1 MKGDRPMRYVISAAL
16 LIVAILLVLFGVQNP
31 QPVTVRFLWL
41 SAQDLSL
48 SLVIVIAAIFGAVLV
63 GLLSLWGSIR
73 RGVRG
78 LRERRERTALETRA
92 RDLEQ
97 KVAVLEKEN
106 TSLKGGASAVEK
118 PALADK
124 PVAPGDLSTPAKP
137 S

>member
-1 MKGDRPMRYVISAAL
+1 MKGDLTMRYVISAAL

-48 SLVIVIAAIFGAVLV
+48 SLVIVIAAIFGAVIV

-97 KVAVLEKEN
+97 KVSVLEQEN
-106 TSLKGGASAVEK
+106 ASLKGGASVVEK

-124 PVAPGDLSTPAKP
+124 PVAPGDLSTPAKT

>member
-1 MKGDRPMRYVISAAL
+1 MRYVISAAL

-48 SLVIVIAAIFGAVLV
+48 SLVIVIAAIFGAVIV

-97 KVAVLEKEN
+97 KVSVLEQEN
-106 TSLKGGASAVEK
+106 ASLKGGASAVEK

-124 PVAPGDLSTPAKP
+124 PVAPGDLSTPAKT

>member
-1 MKGDRPMRYVISAAL
+1 MRYLISAAL

-41 SAQDLSL
+41 STQDLSL

-63 GLLSLWGSIR
+63 GLLNLWGSIR

-97 KVAVLEKEN
+97 KVAVLEQEN
-106 TSLKGGASAVEK
+106 AGLKGGASAVEK